1 MQTTDQ
7 YRENARQCREL
18 MPKMARAED
27 REALAQLARAWEKI
41 AAERERS
48 LSGHRAPAD
57 A

>member
-1 MQTTDQ
+1 MQTTNQ

-27 REALAQLARAWEKI
+27 REALAQAWERV

-48 LSGHRAPAD
+48 LSGHKAPAD

>member
-27 REALAQLARAWEKI
+27 REALAQLAQAWEKV

-48 LSGHRAPAD
+48 LSGHKAPAD